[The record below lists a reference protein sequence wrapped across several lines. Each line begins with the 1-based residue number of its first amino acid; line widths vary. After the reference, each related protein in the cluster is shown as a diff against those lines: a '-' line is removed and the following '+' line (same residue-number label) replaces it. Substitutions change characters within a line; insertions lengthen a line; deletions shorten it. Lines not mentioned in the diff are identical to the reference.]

1 MKKYIKASRTATIS
15 SLVRDPE
22 DVRSNL
28 EQILRTDIRDHANRS
43 DSLGLTDLTLSDDMT
58 IKFHVN
64 NPDMPML
71 NVVTEYDGE
80 YFTFETE
87 LSFPELN
94 SSYLGSSDMAG
105 ILKDWHVFAQVADYL
120 SSLQID
126 PLNYSEYD

>member
-15 SLVRDPE
+15 SLVQDPE

-28 EQILRTDIRDHANRS
+28 EQILRDDLRDHARGS
-43 DSLGLTDLTLSDDMT
+43 DSLGLTNLTLSDDMT

-71 NVVTEYDGE
+71 NVVTEYDGK

-94 SSYLGSSDMAG
+94 SSDLGSLDMPM
-105 ILKDWHVFAQVADYL
+105 IVKDWYVYAQVAAYL
-120 SSLQID
+120 STLQID
-126 PLNYSEYD
+126 PLNYSEFD